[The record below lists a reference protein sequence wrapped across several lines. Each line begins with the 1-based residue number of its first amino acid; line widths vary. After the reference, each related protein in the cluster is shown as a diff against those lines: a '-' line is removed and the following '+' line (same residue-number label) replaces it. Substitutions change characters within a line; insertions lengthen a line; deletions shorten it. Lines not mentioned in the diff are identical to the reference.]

1 MVVPMTAIARVSP
14 IRVTAVGRMDRS
26 GGNMRPT
33 KSAMCGIPSS
43 RAAAENSV
51 ACADQR
57 ITTAA
62 TRTPAPVCQ
71 DGRRSAARS
80 AVEGV
85 CSAGFVSSVMVTA
98 PPPAHGR
105 VRRRGG
111 RGRRS

>member
-33 KSAMCGIPSS
+33 KSVMCGIPSS

-80 AVEGV
+80 DVDIGV
-85 CSAGFVSSVMVTA
+85 DGTRSVSRDITA
-98 PPPAHGR
+98 PP
-105 VRRRGG
+105 
-111 RGRRS
+111 